1 MTPRQELDRFI
12 RKFSPDTAKKAQ
24 AALGKVR
31 KLIPG
36 ANQLVY
42 DNYNALAI
50 GFAGGEKAGEIA
62 LSIAVYPRWV
72 SLFLMNGPQLDD
84 PKGLLKGGGSTVRHI
99 VLEPVSL
106 LDTKDVKALFF
117 QAVARTEPPIPTRG
131 RGKIVIKSVSKAQ
144 RPRRAKG

>member
-12 RKFSPDTAKKAQ
+12 KKFSPDTAKKAQ
-24 AALGKVR
+24 AALAKVR

-36 ANQLVY
+36 ANLLVY

-50 GFAGGEKAGEIA
+50 GFAGGEKASQIA

-72 SLFLMNGPQLDD
+72 SLFLMHGPQLDD

-99 VLEPVSL
+99 VLEPTRL
-106 LDTKDVKALFF
+106 LDSKHVKALFF
-117 QAVARTEPPIPTRG
+117 QAVARTEPPIPKQG
-131 RGKIVIKSVSKAQ
+131 RGKIVIQSVSKAQ

>member
-12 RKFSPDTAKKAQ
+12 AKFSPDTARKAR
-24 AALGKVR
+24 AALKKMR
-31 KLIPG
+31 AMLPG

-50 GFAGGEKAGEIA
+50 GFAGGDRASQIA

-72 SLFLMNGPQLDD
+72 SLFLMHGPALDD

-106 LDTKDVKALFF
+106 LDSKDVKALIW
-117 QAVARTEPPIPTRG
+117 QAVARCEPAIPKQG
-131 RGKIVIKSVSKAQ
+131 RGGVVIKSVSKKQ
-144 RPRRAKG
+144 RPRH

>member
-1 MTPRQELDRFI
+1 MTPRQALDRFI
-12 RKFSPDTAKKAQ
+12 DKFSPETAKKAQ
-24 AALGKVR
+24 AALAKVR
-31 KLIPG
+31 KLLPA

-50 GFAGGEKAGEIA
+50 GFAAGEKSSEIA

-72 SLFLMNGPQLDD
+72 SLFLMHGPRLDD
-84 PKGLLKGGGSTVRHI
+84 PKRLLKGAGSTVRHI
-99 VLEPVSL
+99 VLEPVTL
-106 LDTKDVKALFF
+106 LDSKDVKALLF
-117 QAVARTEPPIPTRG
+117 QAVARCEPPIPPKG

>member
-12 RKFSPDTAKKAQ
+12 KKFSPEVAKKAQ
-24 AALGKVR
+24 AALAKVR
-31 KLIPG
+31 KLLPG

-50 GFAGGEKAGEIA
+50 GFAGSEKSSQIA

-72 SLFLMNGPQLDD
+72 SLFLMHGPRLDD
-84 PKGLLKGGGSTVRHI
+84 PKRLLKGEGSTVRHI

-106 LDTKDVKALFF
+106 LDSKDVKALFF
-117 QAVARTEPPIPTRG
+117 QAVARTEPAIPTKG
-131 RGKIVIKSVSKAQ
+131 KGKIVIKSISKTQ
-144 RPRRAKG
+144 RPRRAPA